1 MTKLELN
8 RLKLAMLRSNSEED
22 IEKYNEA
29 LLNFQDAQKG
39 EDDDDSKKNPS
50 SEILQVLREENN
62 VLKKE
67 ISLLKEILDKKEQE
81 SAEPIQTEPAQE
93 VIEPEPA
100 DLEAPAP
107 KTKAKAK

>member
-8 RLKLAMLRSNSEED
+8 RLKLAMLRSNSEAD

-29 LLNFQDAQKG
+29 LLNFSISQKS

-50 SEILQVLREENN
+50 SEIFQVLTQENN
-62 VLKKE
+62 DLKEE
-67 ISLLKEILDKKEQE
+67 IALLKEILDKKEQE
-81 SAEPIQTEPAQE
+81 AEPISEPAQE

>member
-39 EDDDDSKKNPS
+39 EDDDDSKK
-50 SEILQVLREENN
+50 ILHQRFF
-62 VLKKE
+62 KF
-67 ISLLKEILDKKEQE
+67 
-81 SAEPIQTEPAQE
+81 
-93 VIEPEPA
+93 
-100 DLEAPAP
+100 
-107 KTKAKAK
+107 